1 MTFYKGRFVIINM
14 VMCWQLIECPS
25 IYELMAC
32 LDYEWEH
39 DPLLQIWKKIQDDEG
54 NSSAMLETFTP
65 MEAVSIFTQ
74 ALSNNEVSFTFTTV
88 LMWRWVF
95 KKKQL

>member
-1 MTFYKGRFVIINM
+1 
-14 VMCWQLIECPS
+14 
-25 IYELMAC
+25 MAC

-74 ALSNNEVSFTFTTV
+74 ALSNNEVRFTFTTV
-88 LMWRWVF
+88 FM
-95 KKKQL
+95 